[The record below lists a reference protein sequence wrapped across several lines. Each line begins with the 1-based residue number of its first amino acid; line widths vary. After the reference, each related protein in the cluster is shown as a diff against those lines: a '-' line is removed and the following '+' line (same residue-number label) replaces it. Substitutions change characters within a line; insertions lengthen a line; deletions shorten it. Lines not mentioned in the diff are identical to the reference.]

1 MLDMAPTA
9 PRRAS
14 PSLDEAIA
22 QLATRQYGV
31 ISRNQLRALGLTDGG
46 IAARIR
52 RGTLHRRHQGVYAVG
67 HTVVVERGRWMAAV
81 LACGDNAGLSHAAAG
96 ALRGL
101 RESDGSVV
109 DVTVPGSGGR
119 RRKQRI
125 RVHRA
130 RSLDGQTTVKDRI
143 PVTTPGRTI
152 LDLAARL
159 DRRGIERLLDRAEHA
174 RLGDELPLASR
185 SNQTAAATPSTPP

>member
-1 MLDMAPTA
+1 MA
-9 PRRAS
+9 AS
-14 PSLDEAIA
+14 P
-22 QLATRQYGV
+22 
-31 ISRNQLRALGLTDGG
+31 
-46 IAARIR
+46 
-52 RGTLHRRHQGVYAVG
+52 LHRRQQSVYAVG

-81 LACGDNAGLSHAAAG
+81 LACGDAAVLSHAAAG

-152 LDLAARL
+152 LDLAAGL

-174 RLGDELPLASR
+174 RLGDELPLDELARAHTGHRRHAGLPKPTRVNDHVELLKADFVFAPSAS
-185 SNQTAAATPSTPP
+185 SSGPTAGRALTTALDR